1 MFERY
6 KVTDWVLN
14 GLIFCIGAAEAV
26 HLVCLFGGRTVG
38 FGSSLF
44 MVLAA
49 FCVLLTVVASLF
61 AGKRR
66 TEAKRRTGFG
76 DRTEKLL
83 LAAFLC
89 LVLLQLLFPLLQGSR
104 CLDGDM
110 TVETVVSFLQT
121 DGIYRVNPMTGA
133 AYSVGLPMRIK
144 VLGLPSLYTFL
155 CRTFGC
161 APDVFVWYIVPAAV
175 CLFTYCGFAG
185 LAHGLFPEDRK
196 RRLLFLVLVSL
207 LIFCGSYRFGMDGFG
222 LLFCGWRAV
231 TIRNLILLPY
241 TLSLCLRKR
250 YPETVLCVLAE
261 ACITWT
267 FYGLGMCAAMTVLF
281 FAVDCARS
289 HFERRRREC

>member
-14 GLIFCIGAAEAV
+14 GLIFCIGAAEAG
-26 HLVCLFGGRTVG
+26 HLVCLFGGKTMG
-38 FGSSLF
+38 FGSRLF
-44 MVLAA
+44 LLLGAV
-49 FCVLLTVVASLF
+49 CVILTVAASLF
-61 AGKRR
+61 TGRCRPVKRR
-66 TEAKRRTGFG
+66 AEFR
-76 DRTEKLL
+76 DRTEKVL
-83 LAAFLC
+83 LAVFLG
-89 LVLLQLLFPLLQGSR
+89 LVLLQLVFPFLNGSR
-104 CLDGDM
+104 YLEGDM
-110 TVETVVSFLQT
+110 MVETVVSFLQT
-121 DGIYRVNPMTGA
+121 DGIYQINPMTGG

-144 VLGLPSLYTFL
+144 VLCLPSLYTFL

-161 APDVFVWYIVPAAV
+161 SPAFFVWCIVPVAV

-185 LAHGLFPEDRK
+185 LAQGLFPEDRK

-207 LIFCGSYRFGMDGFG
+207 LLFSGSYGFGMDGFG

-281 FAVDCARS
+281 FAVDRARN
-289 HFERRRREC
+289 HFERRRQAC